1 MNAKRT
7 ILLVEDEESLRSV
20 MKQSLLQN
28 GFAVDVA
35 IDGEEGLAAMRAGR
49 ADLVLLDVI
58 LPKMDGFE
66 ILNALTMAEKRKAP
80 IILFSVSTEPLA
92 PEKLKELGVADWIV
106 KSDINPNDVVHI
118 INQHLA

>member
-20 MKQSLLQN
+20 MKQSLLQH

-35 IDGEEGLAAMRAGR
+35 VDGEEGLAAVRAGR

-80 IILFSVSTEPLA
+80 IILFSVSTEPLP